1 MINMN
6 QQRGVALITALV
18 FMVTITLLGVIS
30 MRSSILELRLSGNE
44 QARLEAYEIAQ
55 SAADQI
61 VNNAENDD
69 GYLELKE
76 KDYNVC
82 TANLGDGATTLP
94 VADDSSCDQTDLV
107 FDKSAAPFNT
117 GVLWIKVTQL
127 TEFSPTSA
135 NKLPRGLSGTSQL
148 VFTSVQYQI
157 TANYDDTA
165 NGNGSAQV
173 TQGFLKL
180 IPTSG
185 T

>member
-1 MINMN
+1 MINRH
-6 QQRGVALITALV
+6 QQRGIALITALV

-44 QARLEAYEIAQ
+44 QARMEAYEIAQ
-55 SAADQI
+55 SAADQV

-69 GYLELKE
+69 GYLELKDQ
-76 KDYNVC
+76 DYNVC
-82 TANLGDGATTLP
+82 TANLGDGSTTLP
-94 VADDSSCDQTDLV
+94 IADDASCDQTDLV
-107 FDKSAAPFNT
+107 FNKTAAPFNT
-117 GVLWIKVTQL
+117 GVIWVKVTQL

-157 TANYDDTA
+157 TASYDDSA
-165 NGNGSAQV
+165 NGNGVAEV

-180 IPTSG
+180 IPSG

>member
-1 MINMN
+1 MINRH

-18 FMVTITLLGVIS
+18 FMVTITLLGIIS

-44 QARLEAYEIAQ
+44 QARMEAYEIAQ

-82 TANLGDGATTLP
+82 TANLGDNT
-94 VADDSSCDQTDLV
+94 DDSTSPPDDDSCDQIDLV
-107 FDKSAAPFNT
+107 FDTSAAPFNT
-117 GVLWIKVTQL
+117 GLIWIKVTQL
-127 TEFSPTSA
+127 TDFCATCA

-165 NGNGSAQV
+165 NGNGTAQV

-180 IPTSG
+180 IPSG